1 MNYRCETNLQEI
13 EKYLRGAGIV
23 AFDFETAPL
32 PAYRDD
38 NKAALD
44 AHRSHIVGVS
54 LSVAEGS
61 AIYVPLRHLRGPNA
75 DPEQII
81 PFLRGALWMNPAAVK
96 VAHNLSFEAM
106 FLYALGVVV
115 QPPCYDT
122 IAAAQMT
129 LKTTCEFRALSDSGL
144 K

>member
-13 EKYLRGAGIV
+13 EKYLRGAGVV

-32 PAYRDD
+32 PAYREDD
-38 NKAALD
+38 KAALD

-61 AIYVPLRHLRGPNA
+61 AIYVPLRHLRGPNT

-81 PFLRGALWMNPAAVK
+81 PFMPCLYLVHLFQPCPC
-96 VAHNLSFEAM
+96 VAQKHILHIS
-106 FLYALGVVV
+106 
-115 QPPCYDT
+115 C
-122 IAAAQMT
+122 
-129 LKTTCEFRALSDSGL
+129 DSARVL
-144 K
+144 PI

>member
-13 EKYLRGAGIV
+13 EKYLRGAGVV

-61 AIYVPLRHLRGPNA
+61 AVYVPLRHLRGPNA
-75 DPEQII
+75 DPVQII
-81 PFLRGALWMNPAAVK
+81 PFLRDALWMNPAVIK
-96 VAHNLSFEAM
+96 IAHNLSFEAM

-129 LKTTCEFRALSDSGL
+129 L
-144 K
+144 

>member
-13 EKYLRGAGIV
+13 EKYLRGAGVV

-32 PAYRDD
+32 PAYREDG
-38 NKAALD
+38 KAALD

-61 AIYVPLRHLRGPNA
+61 AVYVPLRHLRGPNA

-81 PFLRGALWMNPAAVK
+81 PWRSPTICYGA
-96 VAHNLSFEAM
+96 
-106 FLYALGVVV
+106 G
-115 QPPCYDT
+115 
-122 IAAAQMT
+122 
-129 LKTTCEFRALSDSGL
+129 
-144 K
+144 